1 MGGIAVKV
9 RDRMSEN
16 VKTVTMDTS
25 INEAF
30 SLMKENN
37 IRRLPVVEKS
47 KLVGIIT
54 LSDLNR
60 ASPSSATS
68 LSIHEL
74 NYLLAKTKI
83 KDIVPKKQQVITVGP
98 DNYIETAAKL
108 MRSNRIS
115 ALPVLDQDRLVGIV
129 TETDIFDALIDILG
143 VKKTHSRIDL
153 YTSDRPGTI
162 AAITGMIAA
171 QGKNILNTVV
181 YFDAKKDQYKMIVR
195 LEELDCED
203 VVEALK
209 KLGYEVESV
218 IISSDTM
225 P

>member
-1 MGGIAVKV
+1 MKV

-74 NYLLAKTKI
+74 NYLLAKTEI

>member
-1 MGGIAVKV
+1 VKV

-115 ALPVLDQDRLVGIV
+115 ALPVLDQERLVGIV